1 MLETNFKSCG
11 MRKQIE
17 AYWRSDLQII
27 NLYLL
32 IKLNSVETNRRSES
46 VYLSTTDQPFTML
59 YSDFSLSCD
68 SYGELY
74 NTYPWRN
81 NRIVQKLN
89 YSASIRRN
97 RRLVAAVLSL
107 RSIFV
112 AFCIYNFK
120 RVFKNNANPLSF
132 VGISN
137 CIIKFAPS
145 VWQIF

>member
-1 MLETNFKSCG
+1 

-17 AYWRSDLQII
+17 AYWRSDRLII
-27 NLYLL
+27 
-32 IKLNSVETNRRSES
+32 
-46 VYLSTTDQPFTML
+46 YLSIDKIKFSRNKPANWECLFINNDQPLRFCIQSSVKFATL
-59 YSDFSLSCD
+59 Y
-68 SYGELY
+68 GKLY
-74 NTYPWRN
+74 NTYPWKN

-97 RRLVAAVLSL
+97 RRLVSAVHSL

-120 RVFKNNANPLSF
+120 RVFKNNANPLSL

-137 CIIKFAPS
+137 CMIKFAPS
-145 VWQIF
+145 VWQII